1 MKKLENQIS
10 LEASKKNAFSIIEK
24 AKIKIVKRSKLIYLN
39 RQFDWK
45 NNESTLK
52 SALIHL
58 KYSHEFFFKYV

>member
-10 LEASKKNAFSIIEK
+10 LEASKKMAISLIEK

-45 NNESTLK
+45 NNESILK

-58 KYSHEFFFKYV
+58 KYSHKFVFKYV